1 MLRYGCTLFCY
12 IEKNKL
18 TPTLKFIQNLCTLVS
33 MTIQQHADIEILSSP
48 TKTGPPPLYKV
59 VLLNDD
65 YTPME
70 FVVEVLQRFFN
81 KTQDDAQL
89 IMLKVHIE
97 GRGICGLYPKD
108 IAATKVAQVTEYA
121 KHQQHPLRC
130 IMEVNE

>member
-1 MLRYGCTLFCY
+1 
-12 IEKNKL
+12 
-18 TPTLKFIQNLCTLVS
+18 
-33 MTIQQHADIEILSSP
+33 MTTQQQSDIAVLSSP

-70 FVVEVLQRFFN
+70 FVVDVLQRFFN

-108 IAATKVAQVTEYA
+108 VAATKVAQVTDYA

>member
-1 MLRYGCTLFCY
+1 MAD
-12 IEKNKL
+12 
-18 TPTLKFIQNLCTLVS
+18 
-33 MTIQQHADIEILSSP
+33 QQQFDTEILAIP
-48 TKTGPPPLYKV
+48 TKTEPPPLYKV
-59 VLLNDD
+59 ILLNDD
-65 YTPME
+65 YTPMD
-70 FVVEVLQRFFN
+70 FVVDVLQRFFN

-108 IAATKVAQVTEYA
+108 VAATKVTQVTEYA

>member
-1 MLRYGCTLFCY
+1 MAT
-12 IEKNKL
+12 
-18 TPTLKFIQNLCTLVS
+18 
-33 MTIQQHADIEILSSP
+33 QQQSDIEILSSP